1 MPLGSEGFTTSVLLM
16 KKYYLALERGLFQK
30 SIYPLECCVTIGRS
44 SQNEITLV
52 DYAVSRSHARISFRN
67 NLWIIED
74 LGSTNGIIF
83 AGERVTE
90 KVLQSGDTFQI
101 GDSTLHFMEK
111 DSLTDINQ
119 LSNTVKA
126 FEGITK
132 YQPPLLEGYGTK
144 FGFMSLQETLQSTHI
159 FNSLGDTEF
168 SELEAVANLHL
179 FSADQL
185 IIQEGD
191 PGRST
196 YVILDGRVK
205 VFTKDY
211 EGNEIH
217 LSTLGA
223 HEFFGEMS
231 LLTGAPRSSSVAT
244 VQESLLSEI
253 SYKNM
258 RNLMLRHPE
267 VKDVLLAYSSKRAED
282 STKKRAEVGTED
294 RRHYPRLNERL
305 MVRFTVWPT
314 EALPEEMISH
324 TYKGTSTDISL
335 DGALLAVMGPAM
347 DAFCPGCQLQV
358 EIELP
363 QPWGKVHTLGIIRRL
378 TSGKH
383 TVQLGIEFSG
393 TSTKDSKKLK
403 EFIYG
408 EVHTAI

>member
-1 MPLGSEGFTTSVLLM
+1 M

-30 SIYPLECCVTIGRS
+30 SIYPLERSVTIGRS
-44 SQNEITLV
+44 SQHEITLV
-52 DYAVSRSHARISFRN
+52 DYAVSRSHAKISLQN
-67 NLWIIED
+67 NVWVIED

-101 GDSTLHFMEK
+101 GDSTIHFMEK
-111 DSLTDINQ
+111 DSLTDINE
-119 LSNTVKA
+119 LSNTMKA
-126 FEGITK
+126 FEGISK
-132 YQPPLLEGYGTK
+132 YQSPLLEGYCTK
-144 FGFMSLQETLQSTHI
+144 LGFMSLQETLQSTHV
-159 FNSLGDTEF
+159 FNSLGDKEF

-196 YVILDGRVK
+196 FVILDGRVR

-211 EGNEIH
+211 DGNEIL

-231 LLTGAPRSSSVAT
+231 LLTGEPRSSSVAT
-244 VQESLLSEI
+244 VEESLLSEI

-258 RNLMLRHPE
+258 RNLMMRHPE
-267 VKDVLLAYSSKRAED
+267 VKDVLLAYSSKRMED
-282 STKKRAEVGTED
+282 SREKRAEVGTED
-294 RRHYPRLNERL
+294 RRSHPRLKERL

-324 TYKGTSTDISL
+324 TYKGTSSDISL
-335 DGALLAVMGPAM
+335 DGAQLAVMGPAM
-347 DAFCPGCQLQV
+347 EAFRPGCQLQL

-383 TVQLGIEFSG
+383 TVQIGIEFSD
-393 TSTKDSKKLK
+393 TSTQDNKKLK

-408 EVHTAI
+408 EVHTAV